1 MTTRTVYLEDVPL
14 EEAWGSFR
22 SALKDAKRWEAT
34 EGEPVPLD
42 EALGRVTAEPIW
54 AKLSSPHYHAAAMDG
69 YALRAADSFEASD
82 RSPAQLSK
90 DQIEP
95 LDTGDALPDWADAVV
110 PIEAVEI
117 VGDREAAAG
126 ILLRAA
132 IHPWSNVRPM
142 GEDMVATEMILPS
155 GHQLRPV
162 DLGAAAGSGHDQLI
176 VRRKPRVAVIPTGS
190 ELVPP
195 GTLPEPGQIIEYNSL
210 VLAAQ
215 LENWGAAATR
225 LPVVRDN
232 LEEIRTAVSE
242 AAGEFDLILLN
253 AGSSAG
259 SEDHSAAVVE
269 SLGELLV
276 HGVAIRPGHPVI
288 LGMINGDVPI
298 IGVPG
303 YPASAALT
311 GEIFVQPLIRRWL
324 GLPKSDERQIEA
336 ILTRKVHSSLGDDE
350 YLRVSVGM
358 VGDRTVAA
366 PLSRGA
372 GVITSLVRADGI
384 VEIPAG
390 TQGYAAGTHVQV
402 RLYRTPEEIE
412 RTILAIGS
420 HDLTLDLIAQQLAT
434 RGARLSSASVGSL
447 GGLVALGR
455 GEAHIAGSHL
465 LDPQTGEYNLSYI
478 RKHLPDTKV
487 MVVGLVRRWQ
497 GLILG
502 AGNPKRIE
510 NFGDLARE
518 DVIFVNRQRG
528 AGTRVLLDYELAQ
541 QKLDSDVIQG
551 YGREEFTHLAVAAA
565 IATGRADC
573 GLGIQA
579 AAAALQLDFLPLFSE
594 RYDLVIPQEHY
605 QSRLLEPLL
614 EVLSSDQFASDVN
627 KLPGYELER
636 PGEVLAELG

>member
-1 MTTRTVYLEDVPL
+1 MATRTVYLKDVPFD
-14 EEAWGSFR
+14 EAWRSFR
-22 SALKDAKRWEAT
+22 SALEGINRWEAG
-34 EGEPVPLD
+34 EGETVSLD

-54 AKLSSPHYHAAAMDG
+54 AKISSPHYHAAAMDG
-69 YALRAADSFEASD
+69 FALRAADSLEASD
-82 RSPAQLSK
+82 RSPSQLSK
-90 DQIEP
+90 EQIEHV
-95 LDTGDALPDWADAVV
+95 DTGDALPDWADAVV

-132 IHPWSNVRPM
+132 IHPWSNVRAM
-142 GEDMVATEMILPS
+142 GEDMVATEMILPA

-162 DLGAAAGSGHDQLI
+162 DLGAAAGSGHDQLV

-190 ELVPP
+190 ELVHP
-195 GTLPEPGQIIEYNSL
+195 GTIPKPGQIIEYNSL

-215 LENWGAAATR
+215 LENWGAAPTR

-232 LEEIRTAVSE
+232 LEEIRAAVSK
-242 AAGEFDLILLN
+242 AAGEYDLILLN

-259 SEDHSAAVVE
+259 TEDHAAAVVE

-288 LGMINGDVPI
+288 LGMINGEVPI

-303 YPASAALT
+303 YPASTALT

-324 GLPKSDERQIEA
+324 GLPESDKRQIEA
-336 ILTRKVHSSLGDDE
+336 VLTRKVHSSLGDDE

-390 TQGYAAGTHVQV
+390 VQGYAAGTNVQV
-402 RLYRTPEEIE
+402 RLYRSPEEIE

-455 GEAHIAGSHL
+455 GEAHVAGSHL

-478 RKHLPDTKV
+478 RKHLPETKV

-502 AGNPKRIE
+502 AGNPKGIE
-510 NFGDLARE
+510 NLEDLARE

-528 AGTRVLLDYELAQ
+528 AGTRVLLDYQLAKKEL
-541 QKLDSDVIQG
+541 DPEVIHG

-579 AAAALQLDFLPLFSE
+579 AAAALKLDFLPLFSE
-594 RYDLVIPQEHY
+594 RYDLVIPEEHY
-605 QSRLLEPLL
+605 QSRLLEPML
-614 EVLSSDQFASDVN
+614 EVLASDLFASEVD
-627 KLPGYELER
+627 KLSGYELER

>member
-1 MTTRTVYLEDVPL
+1 MATRTVYLKDVPF
-14 EEAWGSFR
+14 EEAWTSFR
-22 SALKDAKRWEAT
+22 SALESVERWEAA
-34 EGEPVPLD
+34 EGETVPLD

-54 AKLSSPHYHAAAMDG
+54 ANISSPHYHAAAMDG
-69 YALRAADSFEASD
+69 FALRAADSFEASD
-82 RSPAQLSK
+82 RSPSQLSAE
-90 DQIEP
+90 QIEQI
-95 LDTGDALPDWADAVV
+95 DTGDALPNWADSVV

-117 VGDREAAAG
+117 IGDREEAAG

-142 GEDMVATEMILPS
+142 GEDMVATEMILPA
-155 GHQLRPV
+155 GHQLRAV
-162 DLGAAAGSGHDQLI
+162 DLGAAAGSGHDRLL
-176 VRRKPRVAVIPTGS
+176 VRKKPRVAVIPTGS

-195 GTLPEPGQIIEYNSL
+195 GTIPEPGQIIEYNSL

-215 LENWGAAATR
+215 LESWGAAPTR
-225 LPVVRDN
+225 LPVVRDDP
-232 LEEIRTAVSE
+232 EEIRTAVSE

-259 SEDHSAAVVE
+259 SEDHSATVIK

-288 LGMINGDVPI
+288 LGMINREVPI

-324 GLPKSDERQIEA
+324 GLPESEERRIEA
-336 ILTRKVHSSLGDDE
+336 VLTRKVHSSLGDDE

-358 VGDRTVAA
+358 VGNRTVAA

-384 VEIPAG
+384 VQIPAG
-390 TQGYAAGTHVQV
+390 TQGLAAGTQVQV
-402 RLYRTPEEIE
+402 QLYRKPEEIE

-434 RGARLSSASVGSL
+434 RGTRLSSATVGSL

-455 GEAHIAGSHL
+455 GEAHVAGSHL
-465 LDPQTGEYNLSYI
+465 LDPRTGEYNLSYV
-478 RKHLPDTKV
+478 RKHLPTTKV

-502 AGNPKRIE
+502 AGNPKGIE
-510 NFGDLARE
+510 NLEDLARK
-518 DVIFVNRQRG
+518 DVVFVNRQRG
-528 AGTRVLLDYELAQ
+528 AGTRVLLDYQLEQ
-541 QKLDSDVIQG
+541 VNLDPDMIRG

-565 IATGRADC
+565 VTTGRADC

-579 AAAALQLDFLPLFSE
+579 AAVALELDFLPLFSE
-594 RYDLVIPQEHY
+594 RYDLVIPAVHY

-614 EVLSSDQFASDVN
+614 EIIAGDQFATEVN
-627 KLPGYELER
+627 KLSGYDLER